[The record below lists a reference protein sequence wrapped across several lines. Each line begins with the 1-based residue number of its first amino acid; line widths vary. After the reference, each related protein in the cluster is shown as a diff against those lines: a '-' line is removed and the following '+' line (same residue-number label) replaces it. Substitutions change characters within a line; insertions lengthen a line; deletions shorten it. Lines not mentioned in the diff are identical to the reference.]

1 MPLESMS
8 KQALKVTINELAD
21 NKVAIEIEVPANRCK
36 SSYEAALARM
46 GSSIRLP
53 GFRPGKVPKPVIIQ
67 QIGIARIKASALEK
81 LIDQVWKEAIAQ
93 ESIEPIS
100 EAQLKEELQSLVERF
115 NPIANVIFTLE
126 VEVAAKENEAGV
138 DK

>member
-1 MPLESMS
+1 MSLESMS

-21 NKVAIEIEVPANRCK
+21 NKVAVDIEVPANRCK

-67 QIGIARIKASALEK
+67 QVGIARIKASALEK

-93 ESIEPIS
+93 EAIEPIS
-100 EAQLKEELQSLVERF
+100 EAQLKEELQSLVDRF
-115 NPIANVIFTLE
+115 NPNENVSFTLE
-126 VEVAAKENEAGV
+126 TEVAPAMKEKG
-138 DK
+138 

>member
-1 MPLESMS
+1 MSLESMS

-21 NKVAIEIEVPANRCK
+21 NKVAVDIEIPANRCK

-67 QIGIARIKASALEK
+67 QVGIARIKASALEK

-100 EAQLKEELQSLVERF
+100 EAQLKEELQSLVDRF
-115 NPIANVIFTLE
+115 NPNESVSFTLE
-126 VEVAAKENEAGV
+126 TELAAVKKEK
-138 DK
+138 D

>member
-21 NKVAIEIEVPANRCK
+21 NKVAIKIEVPANRCK

-100 EAQLKEELQSLVERF
+100 EAKLKEELQSLVDRF
-115 NPIANVIFTLE
+115 NPSENVTFTLDA
-126 VEVAAKENEAGV
+126 EVAPRKKEKEN
-138 DK
+138 

>member
-1 MPLESMS
+1 MSLESMS

-21 NKVAIEIEVPANRCK
+21 NKVAVDIEIPANRCK

-67 QIGIARIKASALEK
+67 QVGIARIKASALEK
-81 LIDQVWKEAIAQ
+81 LINQVCREAI
-93 ESIEPIS
+93 EEKSIEPIS
-100 EAQLKEELQSLVERF
+100 EAQLREELQ
-115 NPIANVIFTLE
+115 
-126 VEVAAKENEAGV
+126 
-138 DK
+138 

>member
-1 MPLESMS
+1 MSLESMS

-21 NKVAIEIEVPANRCK
+21 NKVAVDIEIPANRCK

-81 LIDQVWKEAIAQ
+81 LIDQAWKEAIAQ

-100 EAQLKEELQSLVERF
+100 EAQLREELQSLVDRF
-115 NPIANVIFTLE
+115 NPNENVTFTLE
-126 VEVAAKENEAGV
+126 AEVTPKKKKKE
-138 DK
+138 D

>member
-1 MPLESMS
+1 MSLESMS
-8 KQALKVTINELAD
+8 KQALKVTINELTD
-21 NKVAIEIEVPANRCK
+21 NKVAVDIEVPANRCK

-67 QIGIARIKASALEK
+67 QVGIARIKASALEK

-100 EAQLKEELQSLVERF
+100 EAQLKEELQSLVDRF
-115 NPIANVIFTLE
+115 NPNENVTFTLE
-126 VEVAAKENEAGV
+126 TEVAQDKKEEE
-138 DK
+138 D

>member
-1 MPLESMS
+1 MA
-8 KQALKVTINELAD
+8 KAQLKVKVNQLPD
-21 NKVAIEIEVPANRCK
+21 NKVAVDIEVPANRCK

-46 GSSIRLP
+46 GSSISLP

-81 LIDQVWKEAIAQ
+81 LIDQVWKETIVQ

-100 EAQLKEELQSLVERF
+100 EAQLKEELQSLVDRF
-115 NPIANVIFTLE
+115 NLNENLTFTLE
-126 VEVAAKENEAGV
+126 TEVAQDKKEGE
-138 DK
+138 D

>member
-1 MPLESMS
+1 MSLELMS
-8 KQALKVTINELAD
+8 KEVLKVKINELAN
-21 NKVAIEIEVPANRCK
+21 NKVAVDIEVPAYRCK

-81 LIDQVWKEAIAQ
+81 LIDQVWKETIAQ

-100 EAQLKEELQSLVERF
+100 EAQLKQELQSLVDRF
-115 NPIANVIFTLE
+115 NPDENVSFTLE
-126 VEVAAKENEAGV
+126 TELASVKKEEVEG
-138 DK
+138 

>member
-1 MPLESMS
+1 
-8 KQALKVTINELAD
+8 
-21 NKVAIEIEVPANRCK
+21 
-36 SSYEAALARM
+36 M

-93 ESIEPIS
+93 EAIDVIS
-100 EAQLKEELQSLVERF
+100 EGELKEELQSLVDRF
-115 NPIANVIFTLE
+115 NPNESVIFTLE
-126 VEVAAKENEAGV
+126 AKVGSTKEEK
-138 DK
+138 D

>member
-1 MPLESMS
+1 MN
-8 KQALKVTINELAD
+8 KQALQVKIKELTD
-21 NKVAIEIEVPANRCK
+21 NKVSVDIEVPANRCK
-36 SSYEAALARM
+36 LSYEAALARM

-81 LIDQVWKEAIAQ
+81 LIDQVWKETIVQ

-100 EAQLKEELQSLVERF
+100 EAQLKEELQSLVDRF
-115 NPIANVIFTLE
+115 NLNENLTFTLE
-126 VEVAAKENEAGV
+126 TEVAQDKKEGE
-138 DK
+138 D

>member
-1 MPLESMS
+1 MI
-8 KQALKVTINELAD
+8 KQALKVTINELTD
-21 NKVAIEIEVPANRCK
+21 NKIAVDIEVPANRCK

-53 GFRPGKVPKPVIIQ
+53 GFRPGKVPKPVILQ

-100 EAQLKEELQSLVERF
+100 EAQLKEELQSLVDRF
-115 NPIANVIFTLE
+115 NPNENVSFTLE
-126 VEVAAKENEAGV
+126 TEVVQAKKEK
-138 DK
+138 D

>member
-21 NKVAIEIEVPANRCK
+21 NKVAVDIEVPANRCK

-81 LIDQVWKEAIAQ
+81 LIDQVWKEAIEQ
-93 ESIEPIS
+93 EAIDVIS
-100 EAQLKEELQSLVERF
+100 EGELKEELQSLVDRF
-115 NPIANVIFTLE
+115 NPNESVIFTLE
-126 VEVAAKENEAGV
+126 AKVGSTKEGQE
-138 DK
+138 

>member
-1 MPLESMS
+1 MA
-8 KQALKVTINELAD
+8 KAQLKVKVNQLPD
-21 NKVAIEIEVPANRCK
+21 NKVAVDIEVPANRCK

-81 LIDQVWKEAIAQ
+81 LIDQVWKETIVQ

-100 EAQLKEELQSLVERF
+100 EAQLKEELQSLVDRF
-115 NPIANVIFTLE
+115 NPNENISFTLE
-126 VEVAAKENEAGV
+126 TAVAPAKKEK
-138 DK
+138 D

>member
-1 MPLESMS
+1 MS

-100 EAQLKEELQSLVERF
+100 EAQLKEELQSLVDRF
-115 NPIANVIFTLE
+115 NPNENVTFTLE
-126 VEVAAKENEAGV
+126 AKVASEKKKE
-138 DK
+138 

>member
-1 MPLESMS
+1 MSLESMS

-21 NKVAIEIEVPANRCK
+21 NKVAVDIEIPANRCK

-53 GFRPGKVPKPVIIQ
+53 GFRPGKVPKPIIIQ
-67 QIGIARIKASALEK
+67 QVGIARIKASALEK

-100 EAQLKEELQSLVERF
+100 EAQLKEELQSLVDRF
-115 NPIANVIFTLE
+115 NPNENVTFTLE
-126 VEVAAKENEAGV
+126 TEVAQDKKEEEN
-138 DK
+138 

>member
-1 MPLESMS
+1 MT
-8 KQALKVTINELAD
+8 KQTLKVKINELAD
-21 NKVAIEIEVPANRCK
+21 NKLAVDIEVPANRCK
-36 SSYEAALARM
+36 SSYEDALARM

-81 LIDQVWKEAIAQ
+81 LIDQVWKEAIIQ

-100 EAQLKEELQSLVERF
+100 EAQLKEELQSLVDRF
-115 NPIANVIFTLE
+115 NPNENISFILE
-126 VEVAAKENEAGV
+126 TEVAPAKKEMG
-138 DK
+138 K

>member
-1 MPLESMS
+1 MSLESMS

-21 NKVAIEIEVPANRCK
+21 NKVAVDIEVTANRCK

-67 QIGIARIKASALEK
+67 QVGIARIKASALEK

-100 EAQLKEELQSLVERF
+100 EAQLKEELQSLVDRC
-115 NPIANVIFTLE
+115 NPNENLSFILE
-126 VEVAAKENEAGV
+126 TEVTPAKMEKG
-138 DK
+138 

>member
-1 MPLESMS
+1 MSLESMS
-8 KQALKVTINELAD
+8 KQALKITINELAE
-21 NKVAIEIEVPANRCK
+21 NKVAVDIEVPANRCK

-67 QIGIARIKASALEK
+67 QVGIARIKASALEK

-100 EAQLKEELQSLVERF
+100 EAQLKEELQSLVDRF
-115 NPIANVIFTLE
+115 NPNEDVTFTLE
-126 VEVAAKENEAGV
+126 AEVAPKKKKKE
-138 DK
+138 D

>member
-1 MPLESMS
+1 MS

-21 NKVAIEIEVPANRCK
+21 NKVAVDIEVPANRCT

-46 GSSIRLP
+46 GGSIRLP

-93 ESIEPIS
+93 EAIDVIS
-100 EAQLKEELQSLVERF
+100 EGELKEELQSLVDRF
-115 NPIANVIFTLE
+115 NPNESVTFTLE
-126 VEVAAKENEAGV
+126 AEVASKEKKE
-138 DK
+138 DKE

>member
-1 MPLESMS
+1 MS

-100 EAQLKEELQSLVERF
+100 EAKLKEELQSLVDRF
-115 NPIANVIFTLE
+115 NPSENLTFTLDA
-126 VEVAAKENEAGV
+126 EVAPRKKEKEN
-138 DK
+138 